1 MFASALF
8 AEFFRDP
15 FFRVGISPVQSPQ
28 WTTFDT
34 FPAAKSCQDGD
45 WGFPSPISYPREDT
59 IAQAAPIGD
68 RRLVPWK
75 PVQESSAPPPS
86 SKKCGLEREVC
97 QKPRKTTQRKV
108 ESSPRQRPLQPSAS
122 ASAVRAALDAAQFGS
137 VQCVPIALGHRSS
150 PRPRPP
156 QLPPSRVTQAWMA
169 SLRKPDVKRSR
180 SAAGPATAVDS
191 AAAQPRQLASAHKAA
206 GDGLDSASDG
216 VAASEPEL
224 LSLIR
229 GEVLLAD
236 PGVSW
241 DDVAGLEAARDALR
255 EATVLP
261 LRLPGYFS
269 GIRTPCRALLLAGP
283 PGTGKTLLVRALAT
297 ESRGQL
303 AFFNVSSST
312 LTSRWRG
319 DSEKLVRL
327 LFAEAR
333 SRAPSVIF
341 IDEVDALCCAR
352 GSPSEHEASRRFK
365 AELLVAMDGLLS
377 GTGVGAGKS
386 QPHVVLVAATNH
398 PWDLDD
404 AFLRR
409 FERRVHVPLPDEA
422 SRRRLAEV
430 CLRGVATEEGVDAA
444 TEVASRTQGFSGAD
458 VAAACRCAAMAA
470 LRQLV
475 RDRGVD
481 AVAALPAD
489 RLQPPLSL
497 QDLRVALA
505 AARPTVRRSLVRRY
519 TAWAKK
525 FATD

>member
-15 FFRVGISPVQSPQ
+15 FFRVGSSPVQSPQ

-34 FPAAKSCQDGD
+34 FPAAKRCQDGD
-45 WGFPSPISYPREDT
+45 WGFPSAISYPREDT
-59 IAQAAPIGD
+59 VAQAAPIED

-86 SKKCGLEREVC
+86 SKKCGLEQELC

-180 SAAGPATAVDS
+180 SAASPATAVDS

-206 GDGLDSASDG
+206 GDGLDS
-216 VAASEPEL
+216 
-224 LSLIR
+224 
-229 GEVLLAD
+229 
-236 PGVSW
+236 
-241 DDVAGLEAARDALR
+241 
-255 EATVLP
+255 
-261 LRLPGYFS
+261 
-269 GIRTPCRALLLAGP
+269 AGP

-409 FERRVHVPLPDEA
+409 NLEA
-422 SRRRLAEV
+422 SERQPTSCSGRRRH
-430 CLRGVATEEGVDAA
+430 D
-444 TEVASRTQGFSGAD
+444 
-458 VAAACRCAAMAA
+458 
-470 LRQLV
+470 
-475 RDRGVD
+475 
-481 AVAALPAD
+481 
-489 RLQPPLSL
+489 LSESYSFL
-497 QDLRVALA
+497 FVIKYNGELS
-505 AARPTVRRSLVRRY
+505 ARPRC
-519 TAWAKK
+519 
-525 FATD
+525 DD

>member
-1 MFASALF
+1 
-8 AEFFRDP
+8 
-15 FFRVGISPVQSPQ
+15 
-28 WTTFDT
+28 
-34 FPAAKSCQDGD
+34 
-45 WGFPSPISYPREDT
+45 
-59 IAQAAPIGD
+59 
-68 RRLVPWK
+68 
-75 PVQESSAPPPS
+75 
-86 SKKCGLEREVC
+86 
-97 QKPRKTTQRKV
+97 
-108 ESSPRQRPLQPSAS
+108 
-122 ASAVRAALDAAQFGS
+122 
-137 VQCVPIALGHRSS
+137 
-150 PRPRPP
+150 
-156 QLPPSRVTQAWMA
+156 MA

-224 LSLIR
+224 LSVIR

-269 GIRTPCRALLLAGP
+269 GIRAPCRALLLAGP
-283 PGTGKTLLVRALAT
+283 PGTGKTLAVRALAT

-444 TEVASRTQGFSGAD
+444 AEVASRTQGFSGAD

-481 AVAALPAD
+481 AFAGAGVRTL
-489 RLQPPLSL
+489 PPLKPPPDSL
-497 QDLRVALA
+497 ANPSATLDMKQDSAAITGSVSATLVACLA
-505 AARPTVRRSLVRRY
+505 AKQECSTLSRTLLPGDQKLGDLNSRETQQSGDLNSCETSTVEKPEQPSDLNSQAILTLQRC
-519 TAWAKK
+519 WH
-525 FATD
+525 F